1 MRTVRILG
9 CGLLMLAGTV
19 SPVRADDPC
28 SGDEEEKSAKAAVA
42 ALTKAEQAGRQG
54 CREASPAR
62 RLSYLSGIQCGWN
75 ADRHG
80 QRRYRPPVGRDER
93 HSNR

>member
-9 CGLLMLAGTV
+9 CGLLMLAVTV

-42 ALTKAEQAGRQG
+42 ALT
-54 CREASPAR
+54 
-62 RLSYLSGIQCGWN
+62 LSLI
-75 ADRHG
+75 HI
-80 QRRYRPPVGRDER
+80 
-93 HSNR
+93 